1 MSASRTPS
9 SGIPNLPLAPRPGA
23 RPDRT
28 FAHRLR
34 VGVRT
39 VGEVFLT
46 LGLVLLLLC
55 AYQLWW
61 TNVESAAATQR
72 EQEAIV
78 QQWAQEPEPAVE
90 IPKIGKGFALLYIPR
105 LRDKVWGLPIIQGV
119 GLDVLAKGAG
129 HYPKTALPGEVG
141 NFALAAH
148 RATHNE
154 PFRDIDRL
162 RVGDKVYVQT
172 DTTWYTYVLDRDR
185 IVQPTDVW
193 VIDPVPGKQVTPTEK
208 LITLTTCN
216 PRWASYERWIWWGE
230 QVNERPVTDGPP
242 DRLEG
247 AL

>member
-1 MSASRTPS
+1 MS
-9 SGIPNLPLAPRPGA
+9 SGFG
-23 RPDRT
+23 
-28 FAHRLR
+28 HGVR

-39 VGEVFLT
+39 VGEVLLT

-55 AYQLWW
+55 VYQLWW

-72 EQEAIV
+72 EQQAIV
-78 QQWAQEPEPAVE
+78 QEWEQETPAAAPK

-105 LRDKVWGLPIIQGV
+105 LRDKVWGLPVIQGI

-129 HYPKTALPGEVG
+129 HYPRTALPGEIG

-172 DTTWYTYVLDRDR
+172 DVTWYTYVLDKDK
-185 IVQPTDVW
+185 IVKPTDVW
-193 VIDPVPGKQVTPTEK
+193 VIDPVPGKPGVEPTDR
-208 LITLTTCN
+208 LLTLTTCN
-216 PRWASYERWIWWGE
+216 PRWASYERWIWWGH
-230 QVNERPVTDGPP
+230 QVGERPVSEGPP
-242 DRLEG
+242 DKLEG

>member
-1 MSASRTPS
+1 MSVPT
-9 SGIPNLPLAPRPGA
+9 LPLAPRPGA
-23 RPDRT
+23 KPERT
-28 FAHRLR
+28 FANR
-34 VGVRT
+34 VRTGVRT
-39 VGEVFLT
+39 VGEVCLT
-46 LGLVLLLLC
+46 LGVVLLLLC

-61 TNVESAAATQR
+61 TNVESAAATAR
-72 EQEAIV
+72 EQDAIV
-78 QQWAQEPEPAVE
+78 QQWAQEPEPVVE

-162 RVGDKVYVQT
+162 RDGDKVYVQT
-172 DTTWYTYVLDRDR
+172 ETSWYTYVLDKDK
-185 IVQPTDVW
+185 IVKPTDVW
-193 VIDPVPGKQVTPTEK
+193 VIDPVPGKAGAEPSEK
-208 LITLTTCN
+208 LLTLTTCN
-216 PRWASYERWIWWGE
+216 PRWASYERWIWWGH
-230 QVNERPVTDGPP
+230 QVDERPVAEGPP